1 MTPWSLASVR
11 KALRSRAGGDD
22 PFHAGRLEGAT
33 TFGDSVAIRVSPD
46 TAGDGQRI
54 FDALADG
61 GAVVMPDERQ
71 FWGADYCMCRDRFGI
86 NWMVNFDPN
95 DA

>member
-1 MTPWSLASVR
+1 MGIAELAN
-11 KALRSRAGGDD
+11 
-22 PFHAGRLEGAT
+22 
-33 TFGDSVAIRVSPD
+33 
-46 TAGDGQRI
+46 
-54 FDALADG
+54 G